1 MVKVL
6 IIEDEKAVRELVGRM
21 LESRN
26 HTMIEASDG
35 IQGLQAYQAEKPDVV
50 VTDIIM
56 PNADGLEVIR
66 KIMQW
71 EPEAKIIA
79 ISGGGR
85 VEERTYLNYAKKFG
99 ARAILAKPFEPD
111 ELLSL
116 IEKLSE
122 SISPTSAEAQPD

>member
-6 IIEDEKAVRELVGRM
+6 VIEDEKAVRKLVGRM
-21 LESRN
+21 LESRD

-35 IQGLQAYQAEKPDVV
+35 VQGLQAFQAEKPDVV

-66 KIMQW
+66 KIMEW

-116 IEKLSE
+116 IESLSE
-122 SISPTSAEAQPD
+122 PMPPVSAEA

>member
-6 IIEDEKAVRELVGRM
+6 VIEDEKAVRKLVGRM
-21 LESRN
+21 LESRD

-35 IQGLQAYQAEKPDVV
+35 VQGLQAFQEEKPDVV

-66 KIMQW
+66 KIMEW

-99 ARAILAKPFEPD
+99 AQAILAKPFEPD

-116 IEKLSE
+116 IESLSE
-122 SISPTSAEAQPD
+122 PMPPVSTEG

>member
-6 IIEDEKAVRELVGRM
+6 VIEDEKAVRKLVGRM
-21 LESRN
+21 LESRD

-35 IQGLQAYQAEKPDVV
+35 VQGLQAFQEEKPDVV

-66 KIMQW
+66 KIMEW

-99 ARAILAKPFEPD
+99 AQAILAKPFEPD

-116 IEKLSE
+116 IESLSE
-122 SISPTSAEAQPD
+122 PMPPVSAEG